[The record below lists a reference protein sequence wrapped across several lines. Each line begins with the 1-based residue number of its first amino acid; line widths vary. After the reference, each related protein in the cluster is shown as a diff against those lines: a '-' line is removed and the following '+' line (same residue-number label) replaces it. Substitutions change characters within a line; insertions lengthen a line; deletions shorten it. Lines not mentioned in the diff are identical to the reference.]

1 MKKIIFI
8 PLILFL
14 ASCGG
19 RPQNIPAPPQAPI
32 PVVVCDVKIKRV
44 VTSLDTAEPGQQ
56 LEKQNSILRKAL
68 AQLKAYSIDLEAALT
83 ECGGKVN

>member
-1 MKKIIFI
+1 MKKLIFI
-8 PLILFL
+8 PLLLFL

-19 RPQNIPAPPQAPI
+19 RPQTIPAPPAPI
-32 PVVVCDVKIKRV
+32 PVVVCDVKVKRV
-44 VTSLDTAEPGQQ
+44 ITSLDTAEPGQQ

-83 ECGGKVN
+83 ECGGKIN

>member
-1 MKKIIFI
+1 MKQLIFI

-19 RPQNIPAPPQAPI
+19 QPQPIPAPPAPI
-32 PVVVCDVKIKRV
+32 PVIVCDVKVKRV
-44 VTSLDTAEPGQQ
+44 VTSLDTAETGQQ

-83 ECGGKVN
+83 ECGGKIN